1 MKRPTPGEARFWG
14 LAEPLLEEPGITR
27 STMMG
32 FPCLRIDGKF
42 FATCDHR
49 SGALVVK
56 LPEARVDQLI
66 EAGRAESFAP
76 AGRPFR
82 EWASIP
88 PERSRTWRRLL
99 SEALDFVATQPA
111 PRARTRKPRS
121 PRR

>member
-1 MKRPTPGEARFWG
+1 VRFWD
-14 LAEPLLEEPGITR
+14 LAEPLLDEPGITR

-49 SGALVVK
+49 SGALIVK
-56 LPEARVDQLI
+56 LPEDRVDQLI
-66 EAGRAESFAP
+66 ETERADSFAP
-76 AGRPFR
+76 AGHPFR

-99 SEALDFVATQPA
+99 TEARAFVDAQPSS
-111 PRARTRKPRS
+111 PKRSRKPRS
-121 PRR
+121 ARR

>member
-1 MKRPTPGEARFWG
+1 MTRPTPGEVRFWD
-14 LAEPLLEEPGITR
+14 LAEPLLDEPGITR

-56 LPEARVDQLI
+56 LPEDRVDQLI
-66 EAGRAESFAP
+66 ETERAESFAP

-99 SEALDFVATQPA
+99 TEARAFVAAQPSS
-111 PRARTRKPRS
+111 PKRSRKPRS
-121 PRR
+121 ARR